1 MSHGS
6 ITVPKIFFAGVER
19 LCEPIREMGP
29 CRSCSLLG
37 RIRGEEPSWRA
48 YDEMVRRLAEVYRK
62 AALDSGVTVRDNL
75 TAVLSPPYPTDT
87 GLILL
92 GAYRYSDYPPADT
105 LTIYGSLNQSEEDKI
120 DYTENVVEIEGDNH
134 AQVGNYGPQKGDA
147 LAVISAEEQ

>member
-1 MSHGS
+1 MP
-6 ITVPKIFFAGVER
+6 VLFATWAYQ
-19 LCEPIREMGP
+19 
-29 CRSCSLLG
+29 
-37 RIRGEEPSWRA
+37 RGGAKLAAKGWA

-75 TAVLSPPYPTDT
+75 TAVLSPSYPTDT

-147 LAVISAEEQ
+147 LAGISAEEQ